1 MTQEDKEFLQSIE
14 AIRHRMT
21 GRTTRMVDELVQ
33 KLYKN
38 EGEWVEI
45 YDHYPSRNAAHM
57 IFEKVIKRMLIEHP
71 QDKIEVD
78 KLNNRIKLTWCQR
91 DGLWTEIDEEE
102 KCKAAYRNER
112 N

>member
-1 MTQEDKEFLQSIE
+1 MNKENKEFLQSILE
-14 AIRHRMT
+14 IRFRMT
-21 GRTTRMVDELVQ
+21 GKTTRMVDEFVQ

-45 YDHYPSRNAAHM
+45 YDHYPSIQADRM
-57 IFEKVIKRMLIEHP
+57 VFEKVIKRMMFEHP

-91 DGLWTEIDEEE
+91 DGIEMNYGQE
-102 KCKAAYRNER
+102 
-112 N
+112 

>member
-1 MTQEDKEFLQSIE
+1 MTE
-14 AIRHRMT
+14 IRFRMT
-21 GRTTRMVDELVQ
+21 GKTTRMVDEFVQ
-33 KLYKN
+33 KLYEN

-45 YDHYPSRNAAHM
+45 YDHFPSIQAHRM

-91 DGLWTEIDEEE
+91 DGLWAGIDEEE
-102 KCKAAYRNER
+102 KFKLEHE
-112 N
+112 